1 MKPGDMEQIEEDQV
15 ELAIAKS
22 MLSIISICA
31 AFLVGFACAWL
42 IWGA

>member
-1 MKPGDMEQIEEDQV
+1 VKPGDMEQIEEDQV

-42 IWGA
+42 IWGV

>member
-1 MKPGDMEQIEEDQV
+1 VKPGDMEQMEEDQV

-22 MLSIISICA
+22 MLFISSMCA

-42 IWGA
+42 IWGV

>member
-1 MKPGDMEQIEEDQV
+1 VKPGDMEQMDEDQV

-22 MLSIISICA
+22 MLFIISICA

-42 IWGA
+42 IWGV

>member
-1 MKPGDMEQIEEDQV
+1 VKPGDMEQMDEDQV

-42 IWGA
+42 IWGV

>member
-1 MKPGDMEQIEEDQV
+1 MRRGDMEQMDEDQV

-22 MLSIISICA
+22 MLLIGSMCA

-42 IWGA
+42 IWGV